1 MEFPTQYPKYLEYMV
16 HQYFIGKR
24 VVYTDQKNKER
35 IEWFLVESEELRK
48 GITKI
53 WSFLEAVNNE
63 LQEASNE

>member
-1 MEFPTQYPKYLEYMV
+1 MV

>member
-1 MEFPTQYPKYLEYMV
+1 
-16 HQYFIGKR
+16 
-24 VVYTDQKNKER
+24 VVYTDPKNKER
-35 IEWFLVESEELRK
+35 IEWFLVESKELIN

>member
-1 MEFPTQYPKYLEYMV
+1 M
-16 HQYFIGKR
+16 
-24 VVYTDQKNKER
+24 VYTDPKNKER